1 MEQPNGP
8 LWKLLITYSSDLHE
22 LTHMRFTVGLH
33 SVGNSAVTIEDT
45 GGKVVSI

>member
-22 LTHMRFTVGLH
+22 LTRMQFTVGLH
-33 SVGNSAVTIEDT
+33 SGSFSSLINGSIED
-45 GGKVVSI
+45 GVL